1 MASNGS
7 LLAKFGLFGRSPSRF
22 WQLVLIGLFTLFV
35 GAVLALAIS
44 ATILI
49 PGLPSVQSLSDEP
62 LKVPMRVYSTES
74 RLLAE
79 FGEEKRIPVKAGEV
93 PDLLVKAILAAEDD
107 GFYDHYG
114 VDFLGIVRATWNN
127 LRTGRH
133 SQGAS
138 TITMQVARNFF
149 LSPEKTYTRKLK
161 EILLAFKIERQLS
174 KDQILELYLNKIF
187 LGQRAY
193 GFAAAAQV
201 YYGKGPDELKLPETA
216 MLAGLPKAPSRNNP
230 VSNPEGAIE
239 RRNYVLQR
247 MHSLDLIGKEAYEE
261 AKSAPLTASKHAL
274 RYDVEAPYVAEM
286 VRQYVI
292 QTYDKDTYAGGLHIY
307 TTIRADHQEAA
318 NWALRKGLRAYERR
332 HGYRGSVGH
341 VEVDGTEFDQAYFDD
356 ALKDYRV
363 VGDLMVG
370 IVLSVEKQSAWTY
383 TQDGYMVEIGWDG
396 LSWARR
402 HIDETS
408 QGPPPKRAT
417 DILSRGDIIYL
428 EYVEPGAEQAKQQ
441 TAAGEGK
448 QEDQGQWFLAQVPEV
463 AGAVVSIRP
472 SDGAILALTGGF
484 DFQQSKFNRAV
495 QAERQPGS
503 NLKPF
508 IYSAALEK
516 GFTAATTVSGAPIV
530 IEDPGLEEVWRPDN
544 YSGKFFGDTPLRKA
558 LTLSLNLVSVRLL
571 RAIGP
576 AYAAEYLGRFGFD
589 SSKLPRNLSLALGNA
604 SATPLQMATAF
615 AVFANGGYKIEPYF
629 ITRIEDAEHN
639 ILEQANPLVICA
651 DCEEA
656 TNPPVV
662 QINDSVAGTPFDAYL
677 PRYAPRVISAENAF
691 IMTTIMKEVI
701 TRGTGRRALSL
712 GRADLAG
719 KTGTTNEFR
728 DAWFSGFTPDIV
740 TTTWV
745 GFDQPRSLG
754 RGEAGAKTALPIWI
768 DYMAVALNGLPEKPL
783 PIPEDAIAFS
793 VDRDTGEPTD
803 PADNRAVVEFF
814 IAGTEPVLA
823 DDPAPGEI
831 ADDTISGTV
840 MPTQPEIPKDLF

>member
-1 MASNGS
+1 MASSGS
-7 LLAKFGLFGRSPSRF
+7 VLAKSGLFGRSPNKF
-22 WQLVLIGLFTLFV
+22 WQLVLIGLFALFV
-35 GAVLALAIS
+35 GAVLVMAIT
-44 ATILI
+44 ATILM
-49 PGLPSVQSLSDEP
+49 PGLPSISSLSNEP
-62 LKVPMRVYSTES
+62 LKVPMRVYSTEGQ
-74 RLLAE
+74 LLAE

-114 VDFLGIVRATWNN
+114 VDFLGLVRATWAN

-149 LSPEKTYTRKLK
+149 LSPEKTYTRKLR

-201 YYGKGPDELKLPETA
+201 YYGKGPDGLKLPETA

-230 VSNPEGAIE
+230 VSNPESAIE

-247 MHSLDLIGKEAYEE
+247 MRSLDFIGKEAYEE

-286 VRQYVI
+286 VRQYVVE
-292 QTYDKDTYAGGLHIY
+292 TYDKNTYVGGLHIY

-341 VEVDGTEFDQAYFDD
+341 VEINGTEFDQAYFDD
-356 ALKDYRV
+356 VLKDYRI

-370 IVLSVEKQSAWTY
+370 IVVSVEKQSAWTY
-383 TQDGYMVEIGWDG
+383 TLDGYMVEIGWDG

-402 HIDETS
+402 YIDETS
-408 QGPPPKRAT
+408 RGPPPKRVT

-428 EYVEPGAEQAKQQ
+428 EYVELEAEQEKEQ
-441 TAAGEGK
+441 TAAGEGE
-448 QEDQGQWFLAQVPEV
+448 QEDQGQWLLAQVPEV
-463 AGAVVSIRP
+463 AGAAVSIRP

-495 QAERQPGS
+495 QAKRQPGS

-530 IEDPGLEEVWRPDN
+530 IEDAGLEEVWRPDN

-576 AYAAEYLGRFGFD
+576 AYGAEYLERFGFD
-589 SSKLPRNLSLALGNA
+589 STELPHNLSLALGNA

-656 TNPPVV
+656 KNPPVV
-662 QINDSVAGTPFDAYL
+662 QINDSVAGTAFDAYL

-754 RGEAGAKTALPIWI
+754 PGEAGAKTALPIWI

-783 PIPEDAIAFS
+783 PIPKDAIAFS

-803 PADNRAVVEFF
+803 PSDNRAVVEFF

-831 ADDTISGTV
+831 ADDTTSGTV
-840 MPTQPEIPKDLF
+840 TPTPPEIPKDLF